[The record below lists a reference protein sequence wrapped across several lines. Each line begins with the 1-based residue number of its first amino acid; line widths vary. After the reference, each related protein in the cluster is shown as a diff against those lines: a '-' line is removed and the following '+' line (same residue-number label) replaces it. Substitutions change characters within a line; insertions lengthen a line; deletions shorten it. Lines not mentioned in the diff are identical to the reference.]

1 MVIGCLRNGGLD
13 MAMDLFR
20 KMNGRNIITWN
31 SIITGLAQG
40 GRAKESLEL
49 FHEMQLL
56 SDDMVKPDKITIASV
71 LSA

>member
-1 MVIGCLRNGGLD
+1 

-56 SDDMVKPDKITIASV
+56 SDDMVKPDKITIANV